1 LYLAHRDPRM
11 RKHYT
16 QQHYDE
22 LHKAIEWL
30 SGHFGLEPTARN

>member
-1 LYLAHRDPRM
+1 M

-22 LHKAIEWL
+22 LHKATEWL
-30 SGHFGLEPTARN
+30 GGHFGLEPAARN